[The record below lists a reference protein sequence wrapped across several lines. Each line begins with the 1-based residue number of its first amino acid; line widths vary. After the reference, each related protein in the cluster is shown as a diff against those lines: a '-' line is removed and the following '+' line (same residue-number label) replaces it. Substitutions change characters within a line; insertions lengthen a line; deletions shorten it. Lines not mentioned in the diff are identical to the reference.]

1 VFSIMKIALCQLNTV
16 MGDIAGNTAKVLETL
31 KATRGDCPD
40 MLLFSELFIQG
51 YFPRDLLEQQ
61 WFIHDSLKAIE
72 TIRGFS
78 GDFPETAI
86 CIGCAL
92 PNTINRGKRLS
103 NAAIVILNGTVVFR
117 QDKSLLPT
125 YDVFDESR
133 YFDPAASLDVFPF
146 CGERLG
152 ITICE
157 DAWNDPDLW
166 PETPYAMDPVSELA
180 QKGATLFL
188 NLSGSPFHLGKG
200 KLRFSIMQ
208 RHAKKHGVPF
218 IYLNQIG
225 GNDELIFDGNSMV
238 INKNGELCV
247 ALPEFVESTRIID
260 TRQLD
265 SGIASKEFD
274 TLECLHK
281 ALCLGIRD
289 YLYKCHFKKAL
300 VGLSGGIDSAVTCA
314 LAVSSLGREN
324 VTGITMPSQY
334 SSPGSIEDSEQLAKN
349 LGIRF
354 ETIPIEPIVTS
365 YLKTMAPLFS
375 GKSPDI
381 TEENIQARVRGS
393 ILMALSNKFGCLL
406 LSTGNKSEMAVG
418 YCTLYGDMNGGLN
431 VISDLP
437 KTMVYALARYINRE
451 QEIVPNSTLVKAPSA
466 ELRPGQTDQDTLPPY
481 DVLDKVLE
489 LLIEKG
495 RSTQEIVAEGFEEK
509 TVLWIV
515 NAVRKAEYK
524 RRQAAPGLKVTPKAF
539 GFGRRF
545 PLAAEYTC

>member
-1 VFSIMKIALCQLNTV
+1 MKIAICQLNTI
-16 MGDIAGNTAKVLETL
+16 MGDIAGNTAKVIETL
-31 KATRGDCPD
+31 RATKNEHPD
-40 MLLFSELFIQG
+40 LLLFSELFIQG

-61 WFIHDSLKAIE
+61 WFIAESIKAID
-72 TIRGFS
+72 TLCGFS
-78 GDFPETAI
+78 REFPQTAV
-86 CIGCAL
+86 CLGSAM
-92 PNTINRGKRLS
+92 PNTSGRGKRLS
-103 NAAIVILNGTVVFR
+103 NAAIVIHDGDVVFR
-117 QDKSLLPT
+117 QDKSLLPS

-157 DAWNDPDLW
+157 DAWNDPGLW
-166 PETPYAMDPVSELA
+166 PETPYTVDPVSLLA
-180 QKGATLFL
+180 QKGATLL
-188 NLSGSPFHLGKG
+188 INISGSPFHMGKE

-218 IYLNQIG
+218 IYCNQVG
-225 GNDELIFDGNSMV
+225 GNDELIFDGASMV
-238 INKNGELCV
+238 FNKNGDLCV
-247 ALPEFVESTRIID
+247 ALPEFVESLHIIN

-265 SGIASKEFD
+265 NIVVEKEFD
-274 TLECLHK
+274 TIACLHK
-281 ALCLGIRD
+281 ALCLGIHD
-289 YLYKCHFKKAL
+289 YMHKCCFKRAV

-314 LAVSSLGREN
+314 LAADALGREN
-324 VTGITMPSQY
+324 VTGITMPSQF
-334 SSPGSIEDSEQLAKN
+334 SSPGSIEDSKQLAHN

-354 ETIPIEPIVTS
+354 ETIPIEPIVAS
-365 YLKTMAPLFS
+365 YLKTMAPFFV
-375 GKSPDI
+375 GRSPDI

-418 YCTLYGDMNGGLN
+418 YCTLYGDMNGGLS

-437 KTMVYALARYINRE
+437 KTRVYALANYINRE
-451 QEIVPNSTLVKAPSA
+451 KEIIPKPTLVKAPSA
-466 ELRPGQTDQDTLPPY
+466 ELRPNQTDQDTLPPY
-481 DVLDKVLE
+481 NVLDTVLE

-495 RSTQEIVAEGFEEK
+495 RSTREIIAEGFQEK

-539 GFGRRF
+539 GVGRRF